1 MRLPHPA
8 RAPRPAAPVVALVV
22 ALLTLALACA
32 DRDAASADSA
42 APPPEPVA
50 STDACTLGPAEV
62 DSGGVGGVRLGMTA
76 AEVERTCPSADTAVT
91 FGEGILE
98 PALVVTVGSARA
110 IAVVGDDNRVTRIVV
125 PVRGPTANG
134 VGVGSRIGAL
144 RRLHG
149 RVCGMVGEGRIVVVA
164 DRLPGVSFATSLD
177 YARWATDDAAL
188 ADGALPDTARLTSLW
203 VHGETV
209 PCGAR

>member
-1 MRLPHPA
+1 MRPPHPA
-8 RAPRPAAPVVALVV
+8 RRPLARRAPRALALSLGAA
-22 ALLTLALACA
+22 LTLACG
-32 DRDAASADSA
+32 DRA
-42 APPPEPVA
+42 APPADTAVAAEPVA
-50 STDACTLGPAEV
+50 NTDACTLGPAEV

-110 IAVVGDDNRVTRIVV
+110 VAVVGDDNRVTRIVV

-149 RVCGMVGEGRIVVVA
+149 RVCGMVGEGRVVVMA
-164 DRLPGVSFATSLD
+164 ERLPGVSFATSLD
-177 YARWATDDAAL
+177 YAEWATDDEAL
-188 ADGALPDTARLTSLW
+188 AAGRLPDTARLTSMW
-203 VHGETV
+203 VHGETG
-209 PCGAR
+209 PCGAG

>member
-1 MRLPHPA
+1 MRSPHSA
-8 RAPRPAAPVVALVV
+8 RASRATAPAVALV
-22 ALLTLALACA
+22 AALALACA
-32 DRDAASADSA
+32 DREAAPPDSA
-42 APPPEPVA
+42 APPEPVA
-50 STDACTLGPAEV
+50 NTDACTLGPAEV
-62 DSGGVGGVRLGMTA
+62 DSAGVGGVRLGMTA

-110 IAVVGDDNRVTRIVV
+110 IVVVGDDNRVTRIVV

-149 RVCGMVGEGRIVVVA
+149 RVCGMVGEGRIVVA
-164 DRLPGVSFATSLD
+164 AARLPGVSFATSLD
-177 YARWATDDAAL
+177 YARWATDDEAL
-188 ADGALPDTARLTSLW
+188 AAGALPDTARLTSLW
-203 VHGETV
+203 VHGETA
-209 PCGAR
+209 PCVAR